1 MLTEKDII
9 TRVAE
14 KGVWNLLTSE
24 DAEEREGVLAFL
36 GLIVHHA
43 NPNISRVAPDVVR
56 YLESR
61 RITLADQVLLGA
73 ALLDSAATTA
83 AKEILK
89 NLKEES

>member
-14 KGVWNLLTSE
+14 KGVWNLLISE
-24 DAEEREGVLAFL
+24 DAEEREGVLALL
-36 GLIVHHA
+36 GLIVRHA
-43 NPNISRVAPDVVR
+43 NPNTSRVAADVVR
-56 YLESR
+56 YLEAR